1 MWGYVPSNYPPAPTR
16 FVPRYPVVTQG
27 WGGYGDAIGLP
38 FTAATPTTA
47 AIMPMTVAAPTYTP
61 GFGPGI
67 AIPVMPAPGGIAPNT
82 MMPSPP
88 MGWDP
93 ALDWT
98 GQDVQL
104 YPDAFEARRKA
115 RDARMQAMIQA
126 QMPQQQRGLPLWGW
140 ALVAA
145 VGYALYRS
153 FRKAA

>member
-27 WGGYGDAIGLP
+27 WGGYGDPVGLSP
-38 FTAATPTTA
+38 GVSMITTG
-47 AIMPMTVAAPTYTP
+47 MTVAAPTYTP

-67 AIPVMPAPGGIAPNT
+67 AIPAMPAPGGIAPNT
-82 MMPSPP
+82 MVPSPP
-88 MGWDP
+88 MGWNSET
-93 ALDWT
+93 DWT
-98 GQDVQL
+98 MQDAQL
-104 YPDAFEARRKA
+104 YPDAFAARRKA
-115 RDARMQAMIQA
+115 HEARMQAMIQA